1 MTNLT
6 EMETACILVMG
17 KEGELCVGASCAA
30 DMIDDNMSLAAIEDF
45 PFDSKIARG
54 VLSSL
59 IKKGLAVHEPRMPDD
74 TDLFFLSDDGIVAYW
89 NERAG
94 A

>member
-1 MTNLT
+1 MANLT

-17 KEGELCVGASCAA
+17 EEGKLCISATCAE
-30 DMIDDNMSLAAIEDF
+30 DMMDDNMSYADINDF